1 MPPALRQSS
10 RRRRSRRRQISR
22 GIDDRINR
30 GPIQSDYDF
39 NTGANQESGANI
51 DQADPYIN
59 LDNDVD
65 KSVERVSKKRFAR
78 IRKKKMVAE
87 AFRNSILMS
96 PGEEQRQQVAAA
108 IKEVNSRPEQY
119 KNTQKIPTV
128 SRVINA
134 DLQLEDVDDWD

>member
-1 MPPALRQSS
+1 M
-10 RRRRSRRRQISR
+10 
-22 GIDDRINR
+22 
-30 GPIQSDYDF
+30 
-39 NTGANQESGANI
+39 
-51 DQADPYIN
+51 N

-78 IRKKKMVAE
+78 IRKKKAVAE